1 MGLSTKIDL
10 SKPFLPESLTP
21 LFFTSIYKELSEW
34 EKIRYN
40 QLQGLY
46 FNEQFM
52 FFEGILPQR
61 IASALLKHPQYHEHK
76 AGLDELA
83 KDEASH
89 YKLFKHLN
97 KACEPELYKDNDFFF
112 IKPPP
117 IIVSI
122 WKHFGNNPIRF
133 PLILWLILVQEEKA
147 VYYGKCFARDKDKL
161 EPKFCK
167 IHLKHLE
174 DEGSHCDHGSII
186 TNAVW
191 SRKSK
196 LARKVNAF
204 LFQWVLKEFFTA
216 PKRSGMTV
224 IDHWLT
230 EFPEHQSLRS
240 AIKKEYYN
248 FNQNKAYVSSL
259 YSKDVISMSL
269 NCMKSHDEFSNIVQ
283 YYYDLPNIK
292 YS

>member
-97 KACEPELYKDNDFFF
+97 VHVQRSSHRETVIV
-112 IKPPP
+112 IK
-117 IIVSI
+117 
-122 WKHFGNNPIRF
+122 
-133 PLILWLILVQEEKA
+133 
-147 VYYGKCFARDKDKL
+147 
-161 EPKFCK
+161 
-167 IHLKHLE
+167 
-174 DEGSHCDHGSII
+174 
-186 TNAVW
+186 
-191 SRKSK
+191 
-196 LARKVNAF
+196 
-204 LFQWVLKEFFTA
+204 VLKFGTH
-216 PKRSGMTV
+216 V
-224 IDHWLT
+224 CVL
-230 EFPEHQSLRS
+230 
-240 AIKKEYYN
+240 
-248 FNQNKAYVSSL
+248 
-259 YSKDVISMSL
+259 
-269 NCMKSHDEFSNIVQ
+269 
-283 YYYDLPNIK
+283 
-292 YS
+292 